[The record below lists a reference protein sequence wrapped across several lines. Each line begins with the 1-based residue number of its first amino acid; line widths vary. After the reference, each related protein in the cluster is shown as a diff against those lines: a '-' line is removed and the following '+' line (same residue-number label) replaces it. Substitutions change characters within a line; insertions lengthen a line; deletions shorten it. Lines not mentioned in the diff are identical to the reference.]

1 MLWDRK
7 VIIQKGRQSGSKCV
21 FLCDRQAGFSSVA
34 LLYCNGLSFRYS
46 QARPPRPRTLVFAV
60 LASWIAELC
69 FSIPN
74 ATNVTHR
81 WIVFLLSLP
90 FGAYKICSRDYEFA
104 AERAKLRIRNFS
116 CILYAPQGRILSNRN
131 SRIHFSLNFPR
142 VFFFPTLL
150 PPCRLFVLFVVL

>member
-1 MLWDRK
+1 MNF
-7 VIIQKGRQSGSKCV
+7 VIANICFARSRAPWRGCSSSLGFVLELVRSSCRS
-21 FLCDRQAGFSSVA
+21 FQAGFAPGCA
-34 LLYCNGLSFRYS
+34 LLAL
-46 QARPPRPRTLVFAV
+46 ARPRTLVFAV

-142 VFFFPTLL
+142 DS
-150 PPCRLFVLFVVL
+150 PPRSCDWRTS